1 MSMNNEKM
9 IRIFDTTL
17 RDGEQAPGAALTLEQ
32 KLELAGR
39 LAALGV
45 DVMEPGFPVSSS
57 GEFEAVQ
64 RISRMFPEVEI
75 CGFARA
81 VEGDIDAAV
90 HATEDAEK
98 RRIHLFLSASDIHLQ
113 YQLRKSRAEVKQM
126 AREMVAYTKQFV
138 ERVEFTAMDATR
150 ADSDYVIE
158 LVETAIEEGATII
171 NLPDTV
177 GYALPEE
184 YGALFRKVR
193 QGARGADRVQFSAHC
208 HNDLG
213 LAVANSIAA
222 IQAGATQ
229 IEVTVNGV
237 GERTGNCALEE
248 LVMAL
253 NTRNDALRVGTQIR
267 PEHLYETSRMVS
279 RMMHFP
285 IAFNK
290 PIVGRNAFQHESGIH
305 QDGLLKNR
313 STYEIMD
320 PVQLGIPHHMIILG
334 KHSGRHALKHKA
346 AQYGVTLDASQLD
359 DVYANFKRMADQQK
373 VVTDEQL
380 LHCIGETLNEQLDAV
395 ELLDVQVIA
404 GSSRSRVA
412 SVVIKELE
420 TGLERTYAGVGSG
433 PIEAVIR
440 AIAQSFSELIE
451 FEDLELHSLSSGGN
465 AAGEAIVTVSCND
478 FRYQGSAMHQDIVM
492 AAAQA
497 YVAACNQA
505 VRGQLSEQ
513 NSAVK
518 AGAVEVS

>member
-1 MSMNNEKM
+1 MMRCEWAHK
-9 IRIFDTTL
+9 FDQSICTKT
-17 RDGEQAPGAALTLEQ
+17 
-32 KLELAGR
+32 
-39 LAALGV
+39 
-45 DVMEPGFPVSSS
+45 
-57 GEFEAVQ
+57 
-64 RISRMFPEVEI
+64 SRMF
-75 CGFARA
+75 
-81 VEGDIDAAV
+81 
-90 HATEDAEK
+90 
-98 RRIHLFLSASDIHLQ
+98 
-113 YQLRKSRAEVKQM
+113 
-126 AREMVAYTKQFV
+126 
-138 ERVEFTAMDATR
+138 
-150 ADSDYVIE
+150 
-158 LVETAIEEGATII
+158 
-171 NLPDTV
+171 
-177 GYALPEE
+177 
-184 YGALFRKVR
+184 
-193 QGARGADRVQFSAHC
+193 
-208 HNDLG
+208 
-213 LAVANSIAA
+213 
-222 IQAGATQ
+222 
-229 IEVTVNGV
+229 
-237 GERTGNCALEE
+237 
-248 LVMAL
+248 
-253 NTRNDALRVGTQIR
+253 
-267 PEHLYETSRMVS
+267 S

-380 LHCIGETLNEQLDAV
+380 LHCIGETLNEQLEAV

-412 SVVIKELE
+412 SVVIKEQE
-420 TGLERTYAGVGSG
+420 TGLERTYTGVGSG

-451 FEDLELHSLSSGGN
+451 FEDLELHSLSSGEN

-497 YVAACNQA
+497 YELRATK
-505 VRGQLSEQ
+505 LF
-513 NSAVK
+513 
-518 AGAVEVS
+518 EVSSPNKILLLRRGL